1 MLYDA
6 RVASLEFFM
15 NNVCTTRIKK
25 EKKFKIKFQVLLK
38 FAKIVGLLAII
49 CQYEIWTGDSLFKQW
64 LITDTYNA

>member
-15 NNVCTTRIKK
+15 DNVCTTRITK
-25 EKKFKIKFQVLLK
+25 EKKFKIKFQVLK
-38 FAKIVGLLAII
+38 FAQIVGLLAII
-49 CQYEIWTGDSLFKQW
+49 CQYEIWAGDSLFKQW